1 MECIGKMKVLLI
13 NPLTNEKGMLNITTN
28 LGLGYIATSLR
39 KNGFQ
44 VDIFDGVK
52 KDMTRKKLIER
63 LKKLDYDVAGFQ
75 VYTYSVPHALEG
87 LKIIKSLNPKII
99 TVIGGAHPS
108 GDPEAALKDLEE
120 ADFAFRGEAEIGL
133 PKLLKKLNGDN
144 GDYRFEDIPNLIW
157 RENGKFRYNPLQ
169 PIEDLDSL
177 GMPSWDLI
185 NPNDYPNAPIGAVA
199 KNFPLATISTTRG
212 CPYPCTFCAN
222 SLIMGKKVRGRSP
235 KSVLDEMQFLYNN
248 YGVKEIQFV
257 DDTFTS
263 KRDMA
268 IGVCK
273 GIIERGI
280 RVSISFPNGVRL
292 NTLDEELLKL
302 LEKAGT
308 FSLGLGIESGS
319 ERTLKT
325 MKKVQTIEEIREKV
339 DLIHRTTKI
348 RLTGFFIIGYPG
360 EEKDDILKSIKLSKE
375 LPIHRAQITIFLP
388 VTGCEMYKKLKKEGK
403 LDNIDFKDMTFHNI
417 VYVPEKLTLGQ
428 LKRLRLR
435 AYLEFYLRPRI
446 IWGMLSEIQSLE
458 HFKFIFRRVLK
469 LFS

>member
-1 MECIGKMKVLLI
+1 MKVLLI

-39 KNGFQ
+39 RNGID
-44 VDIFDGVK
+44 VEILDGVK
-52 KDMTRKKLIER
+52 SGMSKAKITER

-75 VYTYSVPHALEG
+75 VYTYSVPDVQEG
-87 LKIIKSLNPKII
+87 LRLVKSLNPEII

-108 GDPEAALKDLEE
+108 GDPEGTLSQLEG

-133 PKLLKKLNGDN
+133 PKLLNKING
-144 GDYRFEDIPNLIW
+144 GEADYQYKDISNLIW
-157 RENGKFRYNPLQ
+157 RENGKVHCNPLQ
-169 PIEDLDSL
+169 PVEDLDSL

-222 SLIMGKKVRGRSP
+222 SLIMGKKVRGRSA
-235 KSVLDEMQFLYNN
+235 KSVLDEMQLLYDD
-248 YGVKEIQFV
+248 YGVREFQII

-268 IGVCK
+268 VGVCK
-273 GIIERGI
+273 GIIEKGLN
-280 RVSISFPNGVRL
+280 VSMSFPNGVRL
-292 NTLDEELLKL
+292 STLDEELLKV

-308 FSLGLGIESGS
+308 YSLGLGIESGS
-319 ERTLKT
+319 EKTLKT

-339 DLIHRTTKI
+339 DLIHRVTKI
-348 RLTGFFIIGYPG
+348 RTTGFFIIGYPG
-360 EEKDDILKSIKLSKE
+360 EEKEDILKSIKLSKE
-375 LPIHRAQITIFLP
+375 LPIDRAQVTIFLP
-388 VTGCEMYKKLKKEGK
+388 VPGSAMYNKLIEEGK
-403 LDNIDFKDMTFHNI
+403 LHFSDFREVTFHNI
-417 VYVPEKLTLGQ
+417 VYVPDKLTLGQ

-435 AYLEFYLRPRI
+435 AYLEFYLRPKI
-446 IWGMLSEIQSLE
+446 IWGMLSEIQSRE
-458 HFKFIFRRVLK
+458 HLKFVFRRVLK